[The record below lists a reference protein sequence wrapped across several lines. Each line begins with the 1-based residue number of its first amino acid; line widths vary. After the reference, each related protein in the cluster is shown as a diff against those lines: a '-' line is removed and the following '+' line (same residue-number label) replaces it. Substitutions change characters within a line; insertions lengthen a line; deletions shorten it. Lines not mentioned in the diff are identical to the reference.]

1 MRGHVFVDSKTRYY
15 GLVTMAAKN
24 EYRREEIRRCVLH
37 VYLTFLRRNRWTRLS
52 RENVSSTN
60 ASMLDLNSTMQINCL
75 HFLKDNPRFE
85 CIQKKST
92 KLRDFVREIESK
104 NYFSL

>member
-37 VYLTFLRRNRWTRLS
+37 VLS
-52 RENVSSTN
+52 YVSVEIGGHGCFF
-60 ASMLDLNSTMQINCL
+60 D
-75 HFLKDNPRFE
+75 
-85 CIQKKST
+85 KSFHA
-92 KLRDFVREIESK
+92 RS
-104 NYFSL
+104 